1 MSKADKLLKRVEFY
15 EKMAS
20 AQKSEAGELLNK
32 ASLFERLAL
41 YSDRSSFLQAL
52 AQDAIMEGEQSPNPT
67 LRPYGGGEAGKQ
79 WEAARQTEFGN
90 QRTIPKPEPLAP
102 LTPAQEAAKAIQ
114 GPADMTFQPES
125 ADKITGFAP
134 IDTAQQEALSKFVT
148 MQRLG
153 IPLHRIDGK
162 LGPATRAALEA
173 ARKYLTEKSP
183 TKQQLT
189 DKQVLQTIKYI
200 VDNAP
205 ETYGVA

>member
-1 MSKADKLLKRVEFY
+1 MSKADKLLKRIEFY

-41 YSDRSSFLQAL
+41 YSDRSLFLQAL
-52 AQDAIMEGEQSPNPT
+52 AQDAIMEGEQSPNPN
-67 LRPYGGGEAGKQ
+67 LRPYNETEAGKQ

-90 QRTIPKPEPLAP
+90 QRTIPKPGPP

-114 GPADMTFQPES
+114 GPADMTFEPEK

-134 IDTAQQEALSKFVT
+134 IDTAEQEALSKFVT

-183 TKQQLT
+183 TKQKLT

-205 ETYGVA
+205 DTYGVS

>member
-1 MSKADKLLKRVEFY
+1 MSKADKLLKRIEFY

-41 YSDRSSFLQAL
+41 YSDRASFLQAL
-52 AQDAIMEGEQSPNPT
+52 AQDAILEGEKPADPK
-67 LRPYGGGEAGKQ
+67 LRQYAPGSSWEEARKQ
-79 WEAARQTEFGN
+79 EFGTA
-90 QRTIPKPEPLAP
+90 RTIPKPEPL
-102 LTPAQEAAKAIQ
+102 PAQDPGVGE
-114 GPADMTFQPES
+114 PPMVFNDPT
-125 ADKITGFAP
+125 DRITGFAP
-134 IDTAQQEALSKFVT
+134 IDTAQQEALSKFIT

-162 LGPATRAALEA
+162 LGPETRTALEA

-183 TKQQLT
+183 TKQKLT

-205 ETYGVA
+205 DTYGVA